1 MDARDRILA
10 ATLEVF
16 AEHGTRGATTRR
28 IAEAAGVNEVTL
40 FRHFGSKEKLLQ
52 EALVCVS
59 ERAPAPVLPE
69 MPQAPVRE
77 LTEWSARQLEHLYQM
92 RALIRTGMGE
102 FEERPEVGSRACQGP
117 VRVANEL
124 NGYLTRLR
132 EEGLVTEPLD
142 TRAAAALLMGALFA
156 DAMGRDMMPER
167 YPYPLN
173 AAAARYVE
181 LFARAIGLRQKPP
194 PAGEGWSMGGG
205 NRGERDHVDF

>member
-1 MDARDRILA
+1 MDARNRILA
-10 ATLEVF
+10 AAVEVF

-28 IAEAAGVNEVTL
+28 IAEVAGVNEVTL

-59 ERAPAPVLPE
+59 ERVPTPVLPE
-69 MPQAPVRE
+69 APARPVEE
-77 LTEWSARQLEHLYQM
+77 LTEWSARQLRHLYQM

-102 FEERPEVGSRACQGP
+102 FEERPEVGSRACEGP

-124 NGYLTRLR
+124 NRYLQRLR
-132 EEGLVTEPLD
+132 ERGVVAEPLD

-167 YPYPLN
+167 YPYPLE
-173 AAAARYVE
+173 AAAGKYVE
-181 LFARAIGLRQKPP
+181 LFARAIGLRQEP
-194 PAGEGWSMGGG
+194 PAAGGAESVGGES
-205 NRGERDHVDF
+205 